1 MVKSK
6 LELSVIFPVYNE
18 RHTIETVIR
27 EWRKELRRLRINFQ
41 IIICEDGS
49 SDGTS
54 QFLKKISSKYK
65 LLLNQKKTRRGYGQ
79 AVIDGIKLATSEY
92 ILSVDSDGQ
101 CDPKDLSKFWQ
112 RRLEAEVLIGWRKN
126 RADAL
131 QRKIFSQL
139 FKLVCIILF
148 KPPVHDP
155 SAPFVLYRRS
165 IIKPN
170 LKYLKYLSEGFWWGF
185 VGMCTKKG
193 LKLSEE
199 PINHRSRFNGQTVVF
214 KLKKIPSIALRNII
228 GLFRLKF
235 A

>member
-92 ILSVDSDGQ
+92 ILSV
-101 CDPKDLSKFWQ
+101 
-112 RRLEAEVLIGWRKN
+112 
-126 RADAL
+126 
-131 QRKIFSQL
+131 
-139 FKLVCIILF
+139 IL
-148 KPPVHDP
+148 
-155 SAPFVLYRRS
+155 R
-165 IIKPN
+165 I
-170 LKYLKYLSEGFWWGF
+170 
-185 VGMCTKKG
+185 
-193 LKLSEE
+193 
-199 PINHRSRFNGQTVVF
+199 
-214 KLKKIPSIALRNII
+214 
-228 GLFRLKF
+228 
-235 A
+235 